1 MKVALICRS
10 FDKNSGQ
17 GIYKMA
23 EYLYENIRKF
33 SDLDLQKIESKSKN
47 PYLFDLVESP
57 QNVLNM
63 DFDIYHFL
71 MPESSLPILLSRE
84 VRRKSI
90 VTIHDAI
97 IYKIKE
103 RRWLSEKYIK
113 MMYWVA
119 KRARIIITPS
129 RQSKEDLVNIVGV
142 FEDKI
147 FTLPWGIDLNHFRP
161 RKFKRSQ
168 NDRRIIVG
176 YVGGLGKRKN
186 VDWPLY
192 VAKTL
197 KDEIYVKIAGNG
209 PRLPFLIGLKN
220 KLKLTN
226 VEFVGFIGEEKL
238 QDFYNSLD
246 VFVFPSFYEGFGV
259 PLLEAMACEVPYI
272 IGTNAGIGEV
282 LPIYKIRNFN
292 ELRKILLKIK
302 DEEIKPLKNQ
312 RRWIIKNKMTW
323 KDHVKKLI
331 KIYSEV
337 QI

>member
-1 MKVALICRS
+1 MKVVLVCRS

-23 EYLYENIRKF
+23 GYLYENIRKF
-33 SDLDLQKIESKSKN
+33 SDLDVKKIESKSKN
-47 PYLFDLVESP
+47 SYLFDLVESP
-57 QNVLNM
+57 QNVLNT

-84 VRRKSI
+84 VRSKSI

-97 IYKIKE
+97 IYKMKE

-113 MMYWVA
+113 MMYWIA

-142 FEDKI
+142 SEDKI

-161 RKFKRSQ
+161 KEAKRNRNNRK
-168 NDRRIIVG
+168 IVVG

-186 VDWPLY
+186 VEWLLY
-192 VAKTL
+192 IARSL
-197 KDEIYVKIAGNG
+197 KNNIHVKIAGDG
-209 PRLPFLIGLKN
+209 PRLSFLIELKN

-226 VEFVGFIGEEKL
+226 VEFVGFISEKKL
-238 QDFYNSLD
+238 PDFYSSLD
-246 VFVFPSFYEGFGV
+246 VFVFPSLYEGFGV

-272 IGTNAGIGEV
+272 IGTDVGIGEI
-282 LPIYKIRNFN
+282 LPIYKIKDLSELKRLLINIKERNVY
-292 ELRKILLKIK
+292 
-302 DEEIKPLKNQ
+302 PLKNL
-312 RRWIIKNKMTW
+312 RRWITKSGLTW
-323 KDHVKKLI
+323 RDYVRKLVEI
-331 KIYSEV
+331 YEKI
-337 QI
+337 